1 MTSVK
6 PYFILALGVISVS
19 FAATFI
25 RLAEAPPLVIATYR
39 LVIASAVLIPVNL
52 VRRGGLPK
60 GLSRSDMLLIL
71 LSSIFVAL
79 HFALW
84 ITSLSY
90 TSIASSVVIVTSH
103 PIFVALI
110 SYFLWGERLN
120 KIAILG
126 IATALGG
133 VVLINYGG
141 FVLSSKAIVGDL
153 LALLAAISMGVY
165 LIIGRQLRNRISI
178 LPYLTTIYAGAAII
192 LLLATISYGYS
203 LFGYSGTTYT
213 MFLLLALV
221 PQLIGHSSLNLAV
234 RLMPA
239 TLVSVGI
246 LGEPIIAIALGFLI
260 LGEGITITEIL
271 GSLITLGGILIVLF
285 AKNLQNKLKCIL
297 TI

>member
-1 MTSVK
+1 MTSIK

-52 VRRGGLPK
+52 VRAGGLPK
-60 GLSRSDMLLIL
+60 RLSRGDMLLIL

-103 PIFVALI
+103 PIFVAII

-126 IATALGG
+126 IVTALGG

-260 LGEGITITEIL
+260 LGEGITITEII
-271 GSLITLGGILIVLF
+271 GSLLTLSGIFVVMIY
-285 AKNLQNKLKCIL
+285 KPK
-297 TI
+297 T

>member
-1 MTSVK
+1 MNNIK

-19 FAATFI
+19 FAAIFI
-25 RLAEAPPLVIATYR
+25 RLAEAPPLVIAAYR

-52 VRRGGLPK
+52 VRAGGLPK
-60 GLSRSDMLLIL
+60 RLSRNDMLLIL
-71 LSSIFVAL
+71 LSSIFIAL

-103 PIFVALI
+103 PIFVAII
-110 SYFLWGERLN
+110 SYFLWGERLTR
-120 KIAILG
+120 ISILG
-126 IATALGG
+126 IAVALGG

-141 FVLSSKAIVGDL
+141 FVLSPKAILGDI

-165 LIIGRQLRNRISI
+165 LIIGRQLRSRISV
-178 LPYLTTIYAGAAII
+178 LPYLTTIYTGAAVL
-192 LLLATISYGYS
+192 LLLAALFSGYS
-203 LFGYSGTTYT
+203 LFNYSSTTYT
-213 MFLLLALV
+213 MFFLLALI
-221 PQLIGHSSLNLAV
+221 PQLMGHSSLNLAL

-246 LGEPIIAIALGFLI
+246 LGEPVLAIALGYII

-271 GSLITLGGILIVLF
+271 GSLLTLGGIFLVMLY
-285 AKNLQNKLKCIL
+285 KPKLEIL
-297 TI
+297 R